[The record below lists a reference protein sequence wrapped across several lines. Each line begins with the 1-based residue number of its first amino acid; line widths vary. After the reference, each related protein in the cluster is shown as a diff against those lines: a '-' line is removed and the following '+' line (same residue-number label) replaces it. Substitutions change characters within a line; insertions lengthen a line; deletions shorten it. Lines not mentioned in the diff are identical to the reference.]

1 MDPVTIGGDTVS
13 HAATDPYYLR
23 QGAIQYEVGTP
34 PIAQA
39 IGWAG
44 AIEYMESLGMNHVFE
59 HAETMTPFAVH
70 ALHGVEGLTIW
81 GDHSKPGGAGGLV
94 SFSLSNVPP
103 AQIGTACGMLG
114 VAIRSG
120 GHCGIAA
127 KRTRARAAKA
137 HTRAH
142 RQSTLR
148 VHPLPCTSCRWPGF
162 KAIYQ
167 PQGWGRMESTPAR
180 FDPPSSTCLNT
191 TKARSSMM
199 SSGPGTRGE
208 VQNPTC
214 YSLVA

>member
-1 MDPVTIGGDTVS
+1 MDPVTIGGGTVS

-39 IGWAG
+39 IGWTG
-44 AIEYMESLGMNHVFE
+44 AIEYMESLEMNHVLE

-81 GDHSKPGGAGGLV
+81 GDPSKPGGAGGLV

-120 GHCGIAA
+120 TAGSQQNAPEHEPQRPILGRIGNQPLGCIRRLVHLVDGLGLKQYISR
-127 KRTRARAAKA
+127 KGGVEWNLPLHDSTRQVRHA
-137 HTRAH
+137 
-142 RQSTLR
+142 STQQR
-148 VHPLPCTSCRWPGF
+148 PE
-162 KAIYQ
+162 AQ
-167 PQGWGRMESTPAR
+167 
-180 FDPPSSTCLNT
+180 
-191 TKARSSMM
+191 
-199 SSGPGTRGE
+199 
-208 VQNPTC
+208 
-214 YSLVA
+214 